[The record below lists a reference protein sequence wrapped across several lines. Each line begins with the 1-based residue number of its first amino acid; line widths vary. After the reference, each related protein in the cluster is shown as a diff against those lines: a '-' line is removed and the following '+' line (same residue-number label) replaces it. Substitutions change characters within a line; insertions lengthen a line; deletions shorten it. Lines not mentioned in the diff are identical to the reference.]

1 MNTESS
7 IEERNIQNGDLP
19 DEAARKIPPVVIKP
33 SSSWTDL
40 NLREL
45 WHYRELFYLLV
56 WRDLKV
62 RYRQTML
69 GVVWA
74 VLQPALTAFIF
85 TIVFSR
91 VARFESGEIPY
102 WLFVLSGFT
111 FWTFISSSV
120 TFASNS
126 LVHHKELVT
135 KIYFPRMI
143 IPASA
148 VGAYFIDLLLTLLIL
163 FGAMIVHGTVL
174 SWKIIFVPFFLIF
187 LLVLTVSASLLLA
200 ALNVR
205 FRDVKFIIP
214 FFLQVWLFI
223 SPVFYSSEWIPET
236 WRYVFAFNPVTGCL
250 DGFRH
255 VLFGTNLDY
264 ASLIIS
270 SVVTIFLFLAA
281 IFLFRRMEDDFADL
295 L

>member
-1 MNTESS
+1 MT
-7 IEERNIQNGDLP
+7 
-19 DEAARKIPPVVIKP
+19 DEIIKKFPPTVIKP
-33 SSSWTDL
+33 SESASNF

-45 WHYRELFYLLV
+45 WQYRELFYLLV

-62 RYRQTML
+62 RYKQTLL
-69 GVVWA
+69 GVIWA
-74 VLQPALTAFIF
+74 ILQPASTAFIF

-91 VARFESGEIPY
+91 IAKYETGDVPY
-102 WLFVLSGFT
+102 WLFALSGFT
-111 FWTFISSSV
+111 FWIFISSSV

-135 KIYFPRMI
+135 KIFFPRMI
-143 IPASA
+143 VPASA

-163 FGAMIVHGTVL
+163 FGGMAIYGTPVT
-174 SWKIIFVPFFLIF
+174 WKIIFVPLFLLF
-187 LLVLTVSASLLLA
+187 LLVLTISMSLLLA

-214 FFLQVWLFI
+214 FLLQVWLFI
-223 SPVFYSSEWIPET
+223 SPVFYPTNWIPEK
-236 WRYVFAFNPVTGCL
+236 WQFVFALNPVSGCL

-255 VLFGTNLDY
+255 ILFGTDLDVTKF
-264 ASLIIS
+264 IIS
-270 SVVTIFLFLAA
+270 IFVTIVLFLVSIY
-281 IFLFRRMEDDFADL
+281 IFRKMEDDFADL

>member
-1 MNTESS
+1 MTEETH
-7 IEERNIQNGDLP
+7 IVRIQPP
-19 DEAARKIPPVVIKP
+19 DKLAAL
-33 SSSWTDL
+33 D
-40 NLREL
+40 LREL
-45 WHYRELFYLLV
+45 WRYRELFYLLV

-62 RYRQTML
+62 RYKQTLL
-69 GVVWA
+69 GVIWA
-74 VLQPALTAFIF
+74 ILQPASTAFIF

-91 VARFESGEIPY
+91 IARAETGDIPY
-102 WLFVLSGFT
+102 WLFALSGFT
-111 FWTFISSSV
+111 FWIFISSSV

-135 KIYFPRMI
+135 KIFFPRMI
-143 IPASA
+143 VPVSA

-163 FGAMIVHGTVL
+163 FGGMFIYGIAPT
-174 SWKIIFVPFFLIF
+174 WKLVFVPVFLVF

-214 FFLQVWLFI
+214 FGLQVWLFI
-223 SPVFYSSEWIPET
+223 SPVFYPSDWIPEK
-236 WRYVFAFNPVTGCL
+236 WRYVFALNPVTGCL

-255 VLFGTNLDY
+255 ILFGTPLDTVRFGI
-264 ASLIIS
+264 SIGVTLILVFVSIY
-270 SVVTIFLFLAA
+270 V
-281 IFLFRRMEDDFADL
+281 FRRMEDDFADL

>member
-1 MNTESS
+1 M
-7 IEERNIQNGDLP
+7 QDLYTI
-19 DEAARKIPPVVIKP
+19 KIKP
-33 SSSWTDL
+33 GNWLASLD
-40 NLREL
+40 LREI
-45 WHYRELFYLLV
+45 WQYRELFYLLV

-62 RYRQTML
+62 RYKQTLL
-69 GVVWA
+69 GVIWA
-74 VLQPALTAFIF
+74 VLQPASTALIF

-91 VARFESGEIPY
+91 IAKFETGEVPY

-111 FWTFISSSV
+111 FWTFISSSL

-135 KIYFPRMI
+135 KIFFPRI
-143 IPASA
+143 ILPAAA

-163 FGAMIVHGTVL
+163 FGGMAIYGTAV
-174 SWKIIFVPFFLIF
+174 SWKIVFVPLFLFF
-187 LLVLTVSASLLLA
+187 LLVLTISASLLLA

-223 SPVFYSSEWIPET
+223 SPVFYSSEWIPER
-236 WRYVFAFNPVTGCL
+236 WRYLFALNPVSGCL

-255 VLFGTNLDY
+255 VLFGTKLDNV
-264 ASLIIS
+264 SLLIS
-270 SVVTIFLFLAA
+270 ISVTIVLFVTA
-281 IFLFRRMEDDFADL
+281 IFVFRRMEDDFADL

>member
-1 MNTESS
+1 MT
-7 IEERNIQNGDLP
+7 
-19 DEAARKIPPVVIKP
+19 DEIIKKFPPTVIKP
-33 SSSWTDL
+33 ASSPTDL

-45 WHYRELFYLLV
+45 WQYRELFYLLV

-62 RYRQTML
+62 RYKQTVL
-69 GVVWA
+69 GIVWA

-91 VARFESGEIPY
+91 IARYETGDIPY
-102 WLFVLSGFT
+102 WLFALSGFT

-135 KIYFPRMI
+135 KIFFPRVI
-143 IPASA
+143 VPASA

-163 FGAMIVHGTVL
+163 FGGMAVYGTQVT
-174 SWKIIFVPFFLIF
+174 WKIIFVPVFLIF
-187 LLVLTVSASLLLA
+187 LLVLTVSMSLLLA

-214 FFLQVWLFI
+214 FLLQVWLFI
-223 SPVFYSSEWIPET
+223 SPVFYPSDWIPDK
-236 WRYVFAFNPVTGCL
+236 WRYVFALNPVSGCL

-255 VLFGTNLDY
+255 ILFGTKLD
-264 ASLIIS
+264 STNLIIS
-270 SVVTIFLFLAA
+270 VTVTLILFLVSIY
-281 IFLFRRMEDDFADL
+281 IFRKMEDDFADL

>member
-1 MNTESS
+1 MT
-7 IEERNIQNGDLP
+7 
-19 DEAARKIPPVVIKP
+19 DEIIKKFPPTVIKAAD
-33 SSSWTDL
+33 SASNF

-45 WHYRELFYLLV
+45 WQYRELFYLLV

-62 RYRQTML
+62 RYKQTLL
-69 GVVWA
+69 GVIWA
-74 VLQPALTAFIF
+74 ILQPASTAFIF

-91 VARFESGEIPY
+91 IARYETGDVPY
-102 WLFVLSGFT
+102 WLFALSGFT
-111 FWTFISSSV
+111 FWIFISSSV

-135 KIYFPRMI
+135 KIFFPRVI
-143 IPASA
+143 VPASA

-163 FGAMIVHGTVL
+163 FGGMAIYGTRV
-174 SWKIIFVPFFLIF
+174 SWKIIFVPLFLIF
-187 LLVLTVSASLLLA
+187 LLVLTISMSLLLA

-214 FFLQVWLFI
+214 FLLQVWLFI
-223 SPVFYSSEWIPET
+223 SPVFYPTNWIPEK
-236 WRYVFAFNPVTGCL
+236 WQFVFALNPVSGCL

-255 VLFGTNLDY
+255 ILFGTDLDVTK
-264 ASLIIS
+264 LIIS
-270 SVVTIFLFLAA
+270 VAVTIVLFFVSIY
-281 IFLFRRMEDDFADL
+281 IFRKMEDDFADL

>member
-1 MNTESS
+1 MQESFT
-7 IEERNIQNGDLP
+7 I
-19 DEAARKIPPVVIKP
+19 KIKP
-33 SSSWTDL
+33 GETLATFDL
-40 NLREL
+40 SEL

-62 RYRQTML
+62 RYKQTLL
-69 GVVWA
+69 GVMWA
-74 VLQPALTAFIF
+74 VLQPASTAFIF

-91 VARFESGEIPY
+91 IAKFESGEIPY
-102 WLFVLSGFT
+102 WLLALSGFT

-135 KIYFPRMI
+135 KIYFPRI
-143 IPASA
+143 IVPASA
-148 VGAYFIDLLLTLLIL
+148 VGAFFIDLLLTLLIL
-163 FGAMIVHGTVL
+163 FGGMAVYGAPIT
-174 SWKIIFVPFFLIF
+174 WKIIFVPVFLIF
-187 LLVLTVSASLLLA
+187 LLVLTISMSLLLA

-214 FFLQVWLFI
+214 FLLQVWLFI
-223 SPVFYSSEWIPET
+223 SPVFYPSDWIPEK
-236 WRYVFAFNPVTGCL
+236 WRYVFALNPVTGCL

-255 VLFGTNLDY
+255 ILFGTKLDST
-264 ASLIIS
+264 SLIIS
-270 SVVTIFLFLAA
+270 IAVTVVMFFTA
-281 IFLFRRMEDDFADL
+281 IFVFRKMEDDFADL

>member
-1 MNTESS
+1 MQESFT
-7 IEERNIQNGDLP
+7 I
-19 DEAARKIPPVVIKP
+19 KIKP
-33 SSSWTDL
+33 GDRLSAFDL
-40 NLREL
+40 SEL

-62 RYRQTML
+62 RYKQTLL

-74 VLQPALTAFIF
+74 VLQPASTAFIF
-85 TIVFSR
+85 TLIFSR
-91 VARFESGEIPY
+91 FAGFETGEVPY
-102 WLFVLSGFT
+102 WLFALSGFT

-135 KIYFPRMI
+135 KIFFPRMI
-143 IPASA
+143 VPASA

-163 FGAMIVHGTVL
+163 FGAMAVYGAAV
-174 SWKIIFVPFFLIF
+174 SWKIIFVPVFLMF
-187 LLVLTVSASLLLA
+187 LLVLTISVSLLLA

-214 FFLQVWLFI
+214 FFLQVWLFV
-223 SPVFYSSEWIPET
+223 SPVFYPSDWIPEK
-236 WRYVFAFNPVTGCL
+236 WRYVFALNPVTGCL

-255 VLFGTNLDY
+255 ILFGTNLDTLSF
-264 ASLIIS
+264 AIS
-270 SVVTIFLFLAA
+270 IGVTIVLFITA
-281 IFLFRRMEDDFADL
+281 ITVFRRMEDDFADL

>member
-1 MNTESS
+1 MNEENL
-7 IEERNIQNGDLP
+7 IENHEMQTV
-19 DEAARKIPPVVIKP
+19 EAAMRKFPPTVIKP
-33 SSSWTDL
+33 AQSWADL
-40 NLREL
+40 DLREL

-62 RYRQTML
+62 RYKQTLL

-74 VLQPALTAFIF
+74 ILQPASTAFIF

-91 VARFESGEIPY
+91 IAKYETSDVPY
-102 WLFVLSGFT
+102 WLFALSGFT

-135 KIYFPRMI
+135 KIFFPRMI
-143 IPASA
+143 VPASA

-163 FGAMIVHGTVL
+163 FGGMAVYGAPVT
-174 SWKIIFVPFFLIF
+174 WKIVFVPLFLLF
-187 LLVLTVSASLLLA
+187 LLVLTVSVSLLLA

-223 SPVFYSSEWIPET
+223 SPIFYPSNWIPDR
-236 WRYVFAFNPVTGCL
+236 WRYVFALNPVSGCL

-255 VLFGTNLDY
+255 VLFGTNLDSV
-264 ASLIIS
+264 SLAV
-270 SVVTIFLFLAA
+270 SVIVTIVLFTTA
-281 IFLFRRMEDDFADL
+281 IFVFRRMEDDFADL

>member
-1 MNTESS
+1 M
-7 IEERNIQNGDLP
+7 I
-19 DEAARKIPPVVIKP
+19 KKFPPTVIKA
-33 SSSWTDL
+33 SSAPTDL

-45 WHYRELFYLLV
+45 WKYRELFYLLV

-62 RYRQTML
+62 RYKQTLL
-69 GVVWA
+69 GIVWA
-74 VLQPALTAFIF
+74 ILQPASTAFIF

-91 VARFESGEIPY
+91 IAKYETGDVPY
-102 WLFVLSGFT
+102 WLFALSGFT

-135 KIYFPRMI
+135 KIFFPRVI
-143 IPASA
+143 VPASA

-163 FGAMIVHGTVL
+163 FGGMAVYGTPVT
-174 SWKIIFVPFFLIF
+174 WKIILVPVFLIF
-187 LLVLTVSASLLLA
+187 LLVLTVSISLLLA

-214 FFLQVWLFI
+214 FLLQVWLFI
-223 SPVFYSSEWIPET
+223 SPVFYPSDWIPEK
-236 WRYVFAFNPVTGCL
+236 WRLVFALNPVSGCL

-255 VLFGTNLDY
+255 ILFGTPLNSF
-264 ASLIIS
+264 SLIIS
-270 SVVTIFLFLAA
+270 VVVTIILFLAS
-281 IFLFRRMEDDFADL
+281 IFIFRKMEDDFADL

>member
-1 MNTESS
+1 MT
-7 IEERNIQNGDLP
+7 
-19 DEAARKIPPVVIKP
+19 DEIVKKFPPTVIKP
-33 SSSWTDL
+33 SDSASNF

-45 WHYRELFYLLV
+45 WQYRELFYLLV

-62 RYRQTML
+62 RYKQTLL
-69 GVVWA
+69 GVIWA
-74 VLQPALTAFIF
+74 ILQPASTAFIF

-91 VARFESGEIPY
+91 IAKYETGDVPY
-102 WLFVLSGFT
+102 WLFALSGFT
-111 FWTFISSSV
+111 FWIFISSSV

-135 KIYFPRMI
+135 KIFFPRVI
-143 IPASA
+143 VPASA

-163 FGAMIVHGTVL
+163 FGGMAVYGTHV
-174 SWKIIFVPFFLIF
+174 SWKIIFVPLFLIF
-187 LLVLTVSASLLLA
+187 LLVLTVSMSLLLA

-214 FFLQVWLFI
+214 FLLQVWLFI
-223 SPVFYSSEWIPET
+223 SPVFYPTNWIPEK
-236 WRYVFAFNPVTGCL
+236 WQFVFALNPVSGCL

-255 VLFGTNLDY
+255 ILFGTDLDV
-264 ASLIIS
+264 IKFVIS
-270 SVVTIFLFLAA
+270 IAVTIVLFFVSIY
-281 IFLFRRMEDDFADL
+281 IFRKMEDDFADL

>member
-1 MNTESS
+1 MAQESFT
-7 IEERNIQNGDLP
+7 I
-19 DEAARKIPPVVIKP
+19 KIKP
-33 SSSWTDL
+33 GETLATFDL
-40 NLREL
+40 SEL

-62 RYRQTML
+62 RYKQTLL
-69 GVVWA
+69 GVMWA
-74 VLQPALTAFIF
+74 VLQPASTAFIF

-91 VARFESGEIPY
+91 VAKFESGEIPY
-102 WLFVLSGFT
+102 WLLALSGFT

-135 KIYFPRMI
+135 KIYFPRI
-143 IPASA
+143 IVPASA
-148 VGAYFIDLLLTLLIL
+148 VGAFFIDLLLTLLIL
-163 FGAMIVHGTVL
+163 FGGMAVYGAVV
-174 SWKIIFVPFFLIF
+174 SWKIIFVPVFLIF
-187 LLVLTVSASLLLA
+187 LLVLTISMSLLLA

-214 FFLQVWLFI
+214 FLLQVWLFI
-223 SPVFYSSEWIPET
+223 SPVFYPSDWIPEK
-236 WRYVFAFNPVTGCL
+236 WRYVFALNPVTGCL

-255 VLFGTNLDY
+255 ILFGTKLDST
-264 ASLIIS
+264 SLIIS
-270 SVVTIFLFLAA
+270 IAVTVVMFFTA
-281 IFLFRRMEDDFADL
+281 IFVFRKMEDDFADL

>member
-1 MNTESS
+1 MQSVQV
-7 IEERNIQNGDLP
+7 I
-19 DEAARKIPPVVIKP
+19 KIKP
-33 SSSWTDL
+33 SNSWATFDL
-40 NLREL
+40 KEI
-45 WHYRELFYLLV
+45 WQYRELFYLLV

-62 RYRQTML
+62 RYKQTLL
-69 GVVWA
+69 GVIWA
-74 VLQPALTAFIF
+74 ILQPASTALIF

-91 VARFESGEIPY
+91 IARFETGEVPY

-111 FWTFISSSV
+111 FWTFISSSL

-135 KIYFPRMI
+135 KIFFPRI
-143 IPASA
+143 ILPAAA

-163 FGAMIVHGTVL
+163 FGGMVIYGTAV
-174 SWKIIFVPFFLIF
+174 SWKIVFVPVFLFFL
-187 LLVLTVSASLLLA
+187 LMLTISASLLLA

-223 SPVFYSSEWIPET
+223 SPVFYSSEWIPER
-236 WRYVFAFNPVTGCL
+236 WRYFFALNPVSGCL

-255 VLFGTNLDY
+255 VLFGTKLDST
-264 ASLIIS
+264 SLLIS
-270 SVVTIFLFLAA
+270 ISVTIVLFITA
-281 IFLFRRMEDDFADL
+281 IFVFRRMEDDFADL